1 MVIRSDS
8 EGSYK
13 EGMRMLGFN
22 QMIRV
27 TCIMCKKTFPVNE
40 GMVNPEEKGLQLCVC
55 PFCKGVTEVKV
66 ISVVK
71 N

>member
-1 MVIRSDS
+1 MKKFSR
-8 EGSYK
+8 E
-13 EGMRMLGFN
+13 EGMHMLEFN

-40 GMVNPEEKGLQLCVC
+40 GMVDPKEKGLQICWC
-55 PFCKGVTEVKV
+55 PFCKRGTEVKV

-71 N
+71 

>member
-1 MVIRSDS
+1 MS
-8 EGSYK
+8 
-13 EGMRMLGFN
+13 GFN

-40 GMVNPEEKGLQLCVC
+40 GMVDPEEKGLQICWC

-71 N
+71 